1 MFVQLWTCICC
12 SKFFPVMRSSDV
24 RPVQDTCKQL
34 LHPSQFIEGKPP
46 IGLSQLAQALIL
58 TFAAGEL
65 PKKSTDRN
73 NQITLPCLSI
83 LNPNHVGKKERKTT
97 LRQTDISKRPLH
109 HPGARIN
116 FISLLQGQKFFATIN
131 HLKSLI

>member
-1 MFVQLWTCICC
+1 
-12 SKFFPVMRSSDV
+12 MRSSDV

-65 PKKSTDRN
+65 PKNQLIGIIKSPYLACRY
-73 NQITLPCLSI
+73 
-83 LNPNHVGKKERKTT
+83 
-97 LRQTDISKRPLH
+97 
-109 HPGARIN
+109 
-116 FISLLQGQKFFATIN
+116 
-131 HLKSLI
+131 